1 MSKETVKKQNRTIRK
16 KTSLNKTKKASKKAT
31 KKASKKAAKKASK
44 KTLKRRSKWT
54 YSKKDYQSGDGM
66 LTTVWGPSLWLYL
79 HTMSFNYPVKPT
91 KEDKKNYRNFM
102 LNLQHV
108 LPCKYC
114 RINLKN
120 NYKKLPLR
128 QCDLESRDTFSRYVY
143 RLHEHINKMLGKT
156 SGLSFCEVR
165 ERFEHFRSRCTMD
178 KPKIYKYKGTRKKG
192 KGGKKGKEKGCTE
205 PLYGKKSKCVI
216 KIVPSDKKC
225 KTFQINKKCLKVR
238 LGSSKTR
245 KNR

>member
-16 KTSLNKTKKASKKAT
+16 KTSLNKTKKASKKA
-31 KKASKKAAKKASK
+31 AKNGAK

-79 HTMSFNYPVKPT
+79 HTMSFNYPVNPT
-91 KEDKKNYRNFM
+91 KEDKKNYHNFM

-128 QCDLESRDTFSRYVY
+128 QCDLKNRDTFSRYVY

-192 KGGKKGKEKGCTE
+192 KKGKEKGCTE

-238 LGSSKTR
+238 LGSNKTR